1 MTSGIRDQIKQ
12 FVQQGRSI
20 HRLDAGEVA
29 FPPPAI
35 DDVFLRRDPQAQ
47 DPYGPPLGLAALRSR
62 IADQRGSAFPRGLS
76 ADDILITSGA
86 KQAVF
91 LAASVLGGPGCDVLV
106 PAPYWVSY
114 PPMLQL
120 TGGKA
125 IVVPT
130 RRDDGF
136 KVNPD
141 LLDRHVTD
149 STTAILLNSP
159 ANPTGAL
166 YTLDELE
173 AIAMWAH
180 QRHIWI
186 ISDEIYRQ
194 ITFNDGGPAPS
205 LADVSTDVNYVI
217 VDGLSKAYALAG
229 WRVGWLIAPSEVLS
243 AAKSVMSHTT
253 SHASNFPQHI
263 AEHALADDAYV
274 SDVRREL
281 RRRRDILLPAI
292 HRAGLPVLQPEGSI
306 YAFPSI
312 EPLLGRTIGG
322 IEVLDDTSAAAA
334 LLAGADIA
342 SVPGSAFGIANHL
355 RLGFGRPAE
364 ELEAAGEALAWIA

>member
-1 MTSGIRDQIKQ
+1 M
-12 FVQQGRSI
+12 
-20 HRLDAGEVA
+20 A
-29 FPPPAI
+29 FPPPNL
-35 DDVFLRRDPQAQ
+35 DDVFLRRDPRTL
-47 DPYGPPLGLAALRSR
+47 DPYGPPLGLAGLRSR
-62 IADQRGSAFPRGLS
+62 ITEQRGSAFPEGLS

-91 LAASVLGGPGCDVLV
+91 LALSVLGGPGCDVLV

-114 PPMLQL
+114 PPMLRL

-130 RRDDGF
+130 RLDDGF
-136 KVNPD
+136 KVNPE
-141 LLDRHVTD
+141 LLDRYVTD
-149 STTAILLNSP
+149 TTTAILLNSP

-166 YTLDELE
+166 YALDELE
-173 AIAMWAH
+173 ALALWARE
-180 QRHIWI
+180 RHIWI

-194 ITFNDGGPAPS
+194 IAFSDEGPAPS
-205 LADVSTDVNYVI
+205 LADVRTKVNYVI

-229 WRVGWLIAPSEVLS
+229 WRVGWLIAPSQVLS

-253 SHASNFPQHI
+253 SHASNFPQRV
-263 AEHALADDAYV
+263 AELALGDVEYV
-274 SDVRREL
+274 PHVKREL

-322 IEVLDDTSAAAA
+322 IKVIDDTSAAAA
-334 LLAGADIA
+334 LLEGADIA

-355 RLGFGRPAE
+355 RLGFGRPAA
-364 ELEAAGEALAWIA
+364 ELKSAGDALAQIA